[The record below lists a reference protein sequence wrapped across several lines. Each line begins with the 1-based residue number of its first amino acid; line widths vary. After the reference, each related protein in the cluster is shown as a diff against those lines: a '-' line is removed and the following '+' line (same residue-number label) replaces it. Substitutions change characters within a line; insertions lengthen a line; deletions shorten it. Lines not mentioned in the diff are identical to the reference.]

1 MWEMVSFLAAMIVM
15 MFLIELFDLPDW
27 IRAYV
32 KNGKTRKNLELKV
45 EALQL
50 QVQELERKVDRLS
63 E

>member
-27 IRAYV
+27 IRAHV

>member
-1 MWEMVSFLAAMIVM
+1 MWEMVSFLAAIVVM
-15 MFLIELFDLPDW
+15 MFLIELFELPDW
-27 IRAYV
+27 IRAHL
-32 KNGKTRKNLELKV
+32 KNGKTRKSLELKV

>member
-1 MWEMVSFLAAMIVM
+1 MWEMVSILAAMIVM

-27 IRAYV
+27 IRAHL
-32 KNGKTRKNLELKV
+32 KNGKTRKTLELKV

-50 QVQELERKVDRLS
+50 QVQELERKVNRLS